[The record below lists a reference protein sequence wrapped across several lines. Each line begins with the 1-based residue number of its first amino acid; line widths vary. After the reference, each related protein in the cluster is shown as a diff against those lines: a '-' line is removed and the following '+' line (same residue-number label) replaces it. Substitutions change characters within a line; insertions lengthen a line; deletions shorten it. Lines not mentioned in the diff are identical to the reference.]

1 MISTSSIVTSP
12 STDPVLSVRDLAVSL
27 PVQGYLLEAVG
38 EVSFDLRRGQIRGL
52 VGESGCGKSITATA
66 LMGLLPPGSMTAGR
80 ADLEGE
86 DLLGLSRAARER
98 LNGRRLAMIFQE
110 PMTALHPM
118 LTVGYQIGEGM
129 RKHLGVGKREARERG
144 LELLRR
150 VGIGSAARIWDSHS
164 HELSGGMRQR
174 VMIAMMLGCEPDVLI
189 ADEPTTALDVTIQAQ
204 ILDLLE
210 DLVRES
216 GTAMLL
222 ITHDLGVVAEHC
234 DDVTVMYAGRVIE
247 HGSVRQV
254 IDAPKHPYTV
264 GLLKAR
270 PNREVRAQRL
280 ESIPG
285 RVPALDMMPSGCR
298 FAPRCPRAQDT
309 CAEEPGLLPQDL
321 EHQYRC
327 WYPVEEGS
335 PDEQQ

>member
-1 MISTSSIVTSP
+1 MTNNSSLMASP
-12 STDPVLSVRDLAVSL
+12 SSADPVLSVQDLSVSL
-27 PVQGYLLEAVG
+27 PVRGSLLEAVG

-66 LMGLLPPGSMTAGR
+66 LMGLLPPGSTTTGR
-80 ADLEGE
+80 ADLEGD
-86 DLLGLSRAARER
+86 DLLGLSRAAREQR
-98 LNGRRLAMIFQE
+98 NGRKLAMIFQE

-118 LTVGYQIGEGM
+118 LTVGYQVAEGM

-144 LELLRR
+144 IEFLHR
-150 VGIGSAARIWDSHS
+150 VGIGSPARIWSSHS

-174 VMIAMMLGCEPDVLI
+174 VMIAMMLACEPEVLI

-204 ILDLLE
+204 ILDLLQE
-210 DLVRES
+210 LVQDS

-247 HGSVRQV
+247 QGSVQQV
-254 IDAPKHPYTV
+254 IHAPKHPYTV

-270 PNREVRAQRL
+270 PNREVRTQKL

-285 RVPALDMMPSGCR
+285 RVPTLDMMPSGCR

-309 CAEEPGLLPQDL
+309 CAEEPGLLPQGH

-327 WYPVEEGS
+327 WYPVEEGVTK
-335 PDEQQ
+335 